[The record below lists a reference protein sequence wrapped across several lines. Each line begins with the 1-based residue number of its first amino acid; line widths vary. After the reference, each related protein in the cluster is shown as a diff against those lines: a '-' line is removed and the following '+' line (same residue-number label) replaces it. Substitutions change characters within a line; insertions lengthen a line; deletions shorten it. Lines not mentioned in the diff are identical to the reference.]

1 MAATALAAK
10 PISAPRSWRHRVNW
24 PILCGGAELQET
36 TMADG
41 AMTRADEARAKAYAT
56 PLDEFQPHA
65 VEHFTSDTLWPWF
78 ERLRAED
85 PVHYT
90 ADSEYGPY
98 WSITRFNDIVACESD
113 AARLSSSQVHG
124 GITLDLPP
132 PDPPERP
139 PMTAEERAV
148 FLEERSNFIA
158 LDAPIHDAQ
167 RAVVAPMFSTPSLA
181 ELEPLIR
188 ERAARILDE
197 LPIGETFDFVEKV
210 SIELTSQ
217 MLATL
222 FDFPFEERLLLPR
235 VSDLILSGPAKR
247 SPEEE
252 MARQAELFSTLTKM
266 VNLWDDRAR
275 NQGGRDLLSLLANN
289 PATKAGDDPQK
300 YMGNIILLIV
310 AGSDTTRH
318 SITGGLIALNQHPA
332 EYEKLRS
339 DPGLLPSAVPEII
352 RWQSPVAY
360 MRRTALADV
369 EVGGKVIPKGDK
381 IAMWYVSGNRD
392 ESAIDRAGEFIVDR
406 ARPRQHAAFGFGIHR
421 CLGQRLAEMQL
432 RVVWEEILKRFP
444 LIEVVGEPVRL
455 NSNFVKGFTGLP
467 VRIPA

>member
-1 MAATALAAK
+1 
-10 PISAPRSWRHRVNW
+10 
-24 PILCGGAELQET
+24 
-36 TMADG
+36 MADG
-41 AMTRADEARAKAYAT
+41 NAAIDEARARAYAT
-56 PLDEFQPHA
+56 PLDQFQPHA

-90 ADSEYGPY
+90 AESEYGPY
-98 WSITRFNDIVACESD
+98 WSITRFADIVACESD

-132 PDPPERP
+132 PDPPGLP
-139 PMTAEERAV
+139 PMTADERARYI
-148 FLEERSNFIA
+148 EARANFIA

-197 LPIGETFDFVEKV
+197 LPRGETFDFVDKV

-222 FDFPFEERLLLPR
+222 FDFPFEERRLLPR
-235 VSDLILSGPAKR
+235 VSDMILSGPAKT
-247 SPEEE
+247 PEEE
-252 MARQAELFSTLTKM
+252 MTRQAELFATANKL
-266 VNLWDDRAR
+266 VALWDDRAR
-275 NQGGRDLLSLLANN
+275 NQAGRDLISMLANN
-289 PATKAGDDPQK
+289 PATKGDDDPQK
-300 YMGNIILLIV
+300 YIGNLILLIV

-318 SITGGLIALNQHPA
+318 SITGGLIALNQHPG
-332 EYEKLRS
+332 EYEKLRR
-339 DPGLLPSAVPEII
+339 DPGLLPAAVPEIV

-369 EVGGKVIPKGDK
+369 EIGGKTIRQGEK

-392 ESAIDRAGEFIVDR
+392 ESAIERAGEFIVDR

-432 RVVWEEILKRFP
+432 RVVWEEMLKRFAF
-444 LIEVVGEPVRL
+444 IEVVGEPIRL
-455 NSNFVKGFTGLP
+455 RSNFVKGYTGLP
-467 VRIPA
+467 VRIAA